1 MALFPLTFAPGVVRD
16 DTAYAAKGR
25 WYDADK
31 VRFVKVGEMAWPET
45 IYGWDFVSTD
55 QYSGACRGL
64 HSWLDASAQPNIAA
78 GTNLKLYDIFSAT
91 VYDVTPTKL
100 AASGTLSGPFSTV
113 DGQRAVLV
121 THSNHNLIVNDVIV
135 YSSGIALGGISISGA
150 YAATAI
156 VSSSQYTI
164 LNPTSATSTVNT
176 SGGQVNFKAP
186 RSTLSGPFNTVRGS
200 TVVLV
205 NHSGHNQSTG
215 DVVVYETSGNVGG
228 TLILGAYQI
237 TTSGADQYTINLTAA
252 ASTTATASGG
262 TIVYRYPRFTLS
274 GPFDTTSGS
283 TTVTVTEVGHLLNV
297 GDYRIFSSASAVGG
311 VTVSGEYAVV
321 SVPTSNAFTIAVS
334 SAATSTA
341 SGGGNPNY
349 VDLLPVGLETGLGG
363 FGYGIGAYG
372 IGAYG
377 LGRTLAAFVPRVWT
391 FATWNLNQMLG
402 CPWGQGIFLYQN
414 DTDARAAAI
423 PNGPRNVNAM
433 MVTPEQFVVALG
445 CTNLSGVYDP
455 MLIRI
460 ADQATLDDWTPSST
474 NQARTFRPTVGSILM
489 AGFPGSRESVIFADT
504 AMFTFR
510 YIGDQDPHLV
520 YSLDQVASI
529 GLIGPKAA
537 ISKDGVVYFLGNDR
551 QFYVYR
557 GSAPEAIP
565 CPNRDWFFEAFAGAQ
580 EYKIHAGPY
589 GARDEVWWFVPTTG
603 TSNEIGR
610 YMILNTKDLTWSI
623 GYWDRTAWIDRDATQ
638 FPVAAGNDAKQVFYQ
653 EHGTTSGGGAFT
665 SYAQTAPFQAGNGD
679 NVFNVSRAFFDAKVT
694 GTMQITAYAQRYPNG
709 PTVTKGPYPF
719 NASTLTTAFRVQARQ
734 IALKFS
740 TMAAGDRFRLGE
752 GRLEMDQAGPR

>member
-1 MALFPLTFAPGVVRD
+1 MPLMPLTFAPGVVRD

-31 VRFVKVGEMAWPET
+31 VRFVKVGDMAWPET
-45 IYGWDFVSTD
+45 IGGWDFVSTD

-64 HSWLDASAQPNIAA
+64 HSWLDASAQPNVAA
-78 GTNLKLYDIFSAT
+78 GTNLRLYDIFSANL
-91 VYDVTPTKL
+91 YDITPTKL

-135 YSSGIALGGISISGA
+135 YLSSLTVGGINVSGA
-150 YAATAI
+150 YAVTA
-156 VSSSQYTI
+156 VPNSSTYTI
-164 LNPTSATSTVNT
+164 LNPTSATGTVNT

-200 TVVLV
+200 TLVVV

-228 TLILGAYQI
+228 ALILGAYQV
-237 TTSGADQYTINLTAA
+237 TTSGADQYTITLAA
-252 ASTTATASGG
+252 AATATATASGG

-283 TTVTVTEVGHLLNV
+283 TTVTVNQVGHLLNV
-297 GDYRIFSSASAVGG
+297 GDFRIFSSASAVGG
-311 VTVSGEYAVV
+311 VTVSGEYAVA
-321 SVPTSNAFTIAVS
+321 SVPTSNSFTIEVS

-363 FGYGIGAYG
+363 YGYGIGAYG

-377 LGRTLAAFVPRVWT
+377 LGQSLLAFVPRVWT

-402 CPWGQGIFLYQN
+402 CPWGMGIYLYQN

-433 MVTPEQFVVALG
+433 FVTPEQFVVALG
-445 CTNLSGVYDP
+445 CTNLNGVYDP

-460 ADQATLDDWTPSST
+460 PDQATLDDWYPSST

-489 AGFPGSRESVIFADT
+489 NGFPGSRESVIFADT
-504 AMFTFR
+504 AMYSFV
-510 YIGDQDPHLV
+510 YVGDSDPDLV
-520 YSLDQVASI
+520 YSLNQIASI

-537 ISKDGVVYFLGNDR
+537 VSKDGVVYFLGNDR
-551 QFYVYR
+551 QFYAYQ
-557 GSAPEAIP
+557 GGAPQAIP
-565 CPNRDWFFEAFAGAQ
+565 CPNRDWFFELFAGAQ

-589 GARDEVWWFVPTTG
+589 GARDEIWWFVPTTEAN
-603 TSNEIGR
+603 NEIGR
-610 YMILNTKDLTWSI
+610 YLILNTTDLTWSI
-623 GYWDRTAWIDRDATQ
+623 GPWDRTAWIDRDATQ
-638 FPVAAGNDAKQVFYQ
+638 FPIAAGNDSRQVYYQ
-653 EHGTTSGGGAFT
+653 EYGTTSGGGAFT
-665 SYAQTAPFQAGNGD
+665 SFAKTAPLQAGNGD
-679 NVFNVSRAFFDAKVT
+679 RVSNITRGFFDAKVT
-694 GTMQITAYAQRYPNG
+694 GTMQITAYAQRSPNG
-709 PTVTKGPYPF
+709 PTTVKGPYPF
-719 NASTLTTAFRVQARQ
+719 NASTLTTDMRVQARQ
-734 IALKFS
+734 VALKFEC
-740 TMAAGDRFRLGE
+740 TAAGDRFRLGE
-752 GRLEMDQAGPR
+752 GRLDLTPAGLR